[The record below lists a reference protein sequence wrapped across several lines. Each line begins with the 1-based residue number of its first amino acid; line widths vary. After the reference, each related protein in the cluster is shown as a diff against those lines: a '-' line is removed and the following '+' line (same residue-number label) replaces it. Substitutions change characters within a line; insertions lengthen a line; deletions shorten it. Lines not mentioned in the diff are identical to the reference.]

1 MGTWEWTIATNQVA
15 WSPALEA
22 IHALRPGTFGGR
34 FEDFKRDI
42 HPEDVK
48 SVLAQIEKTL
58 EQRSDYHAAY
68 RIVRPT
74 GDVRWLEAFGRI
86 VFGPDRLPEKLLGV
100 CMDVTERQRTEQSLR
115 AKEAQVRLIT
125 DTAPVMLAQYGNDER
140 YRFVN
145 RAYAERFGLT
155 PDQIV
160 GKSMVEILGEHAYD
174 ASRPYIERVRKGESV
189 EYEIDVLYER
199 TGGRFV
205 RVAYEPEKDM
215 QGNVIGWVAAI
226 TDMTERKRTEE
237 ARQQSEALKGAILD
251 SALDCIITIDH
262 DGKIIEF
269 NPAAEKTFGY
279 PRSQALGKPLAD
291 LIIPPRLRERHHRGF
306 AAYLTSGEGSVLGQ
320 RVEMP
325 ALRADGTE
333 FPAELSINAIQLGG
347 DRIFTAYLRDI
358 TERKRAEVS
367 LQHAKDELAKAN
379 EELEKRVQERTIEL
393 ESANAAL
400 MREIDEGK
408 KLEAQLRQAQKMES
422 IGTLAGGIAHDFNN
436 ILNIIKGYASVL
448 RRRDSEDSE
457 LVESLEIIDK
467 TTERGASIVQQLL
480 AIARRNESNF
490 EPVKLNES
498 LEQLKSLLGGI
509 FPKTIDI
516 VLHLDTALPM
526 VKADVNQI
534 EQVLLNICLNA
545 RDAMSEGGK
554 LLLTSGIISGGALR
568 DRFQQVKEEQYACIS
583 VSDTGEGMS
592 EAVKSR
598 IFEPFFTTKEQSQGT
613 GLGLSVAYGIVANHD
628 GFIEVVSRPNHG
640 TTFLIYLPLLKAGAA
655 ARDRTQSASA
665 KKFQTSSGQGHTI
678 LFVEDEAQQLNLMRR
693 LLESEGY
700 RVLVAADGLEALET
714 FLAQKDEI
722 SLVVLD
728 LGLPKLNGWQAFQK
742 MKQTDPELQP
752 VLATGYISPE
762 IEAALANGE
771 LSGIIMKPYR
781 LDEVLEKV
789 ASAVVKTRKNL
800 TAMSPSS
807 EDNFLGVSDAP
818 KKRTTGI
825 R

>member
-1 MGTWEWTIATNQVA
+1 
-15 WSPALEA
+15 
-22 IHALRPGTFGGR
+22 
-34 FEDFKRDI
+34 
-42 HPEDVK
+42 
-48 SVLAQIEKTL
+48 
-58 EQRSDYHAAY
+58 
-68 RIVRPT
+68 
-74 GDVRWLEAFGRI
+74 
-86 VFGPDRLPEKLLGV
+86 
-100 CMDVTERQRTEQSLR
+100 MDVTERQRTEQSLR

-160 GKSMVEILGEHAYD
+160 GKSMVEILGEHPYD

-215 QGNVIGWVAAI
+215 QGTVIGWVAAI

-279 PRSQALGKPLAD
+279 TRSQALGKPLAE

-306 AAYLTSGEGSVLGQ
+306 AAYLATGEGSVLGQ

-367 LQHAKDELAKAN
+367 LQHAKDGLAKAN

-400 MREIDEGK
+400 LREIDEGK
-408 KLEAQLRQAQKMES
+408 KLEAQLRHAQKMES

-448 RRRDSEDSE
+448 RQRDSEDSE

-498 LEQLKSLLGGI
+498 LERLKSLLGGI

-516 VLHLDTALPM
+516 VLHLDTALPL

-554 LLLTSGIISGGALR
+554 LLLTTGIISGAALR
-568 DRFQQVKEEQYACIS
+568 DRFQQVKEEPYACIS

-598 IFEPFFTTKEQSQGT
+598 IFEPFFTTKEPSQGT

-628 GFIEVVSRPNHG
+628 GFIEVVSRPHHG
-640 TTFLIYLPLLKAGAA
+640 TTFLIYLPLLKAGVA
-655 ARDRTQSASA
+655 ARDRTQSAST
-665 KKFQTSSGQGHTI
+665 KKFQASSGQGHTI

-700 RVLVAADGLEALET
+700 RVLVAADGAEAVET
-714 FLAQKDEI
+714 FLAHQADI

-728 LGLPKLNGWQAFQK
+728 LGQPKLNGWQAFQK
-742 MKQTDPELQP
+742 MKQADPELQP

-800 TAMSPSS
+800 SAMSPSS
-807 EDNFLGVSDAP
+807 EDDFLGMSDAP